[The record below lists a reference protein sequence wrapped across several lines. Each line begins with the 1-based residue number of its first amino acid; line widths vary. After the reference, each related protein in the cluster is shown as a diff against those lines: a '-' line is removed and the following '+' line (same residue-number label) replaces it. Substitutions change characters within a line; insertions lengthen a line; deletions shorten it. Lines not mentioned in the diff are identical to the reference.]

1 MRKYSLSLL
10 AAAAVGLTA
19 SMASAA
25 DLPRKAPAY
34 VPPPAP
40 PPITWTGCYLG
51 ANIGWVG
58 SRIHSNFNGGDNIF
72 SNTFN
77 DNSSTQSGF
86 AGGGQI
92 GCDYQ
97 FYNSW
102 VVGIRNMFD
111 GTDIHKTRTFADPF
125 FGTVAG
131 TVETKVNWFDALTG
145 RLGYLVQP
153 NLLFYGQ
160 GGAAWTKATATAF
173 TGLGVEVGSIS
184 GNSRTGWT
192 AGGGVEWMFV
202 PHWSLFVE
210 YNYMGFGT
218 RSSSF
223 LVCGAGGIC
232 PILSAKAN
240 IQDVLVGINY
250 KF

>member
-1 MRKYSLSLL
+1 MRKQTIIAL
-10 AAAAVGLTA
+10 AAVAMVA
-19 SMASAA
+19 SQASAA

-34 VPPPAP
+34 VPPAP
-40 PPITWTGCYLG
+40 PPYVWTGCYLG
-51 ANIGWVG
+51 GNMGAATAHIDVTDVTSGFSG
-58 SRIHSNFNGGDNIF
+58 SRSV
-72 SNTFN
+72 T
-77 DNSSTQSGF
+77 GF

-111 GTDIHKTRTFADPF
+111 GVDINNSRSFADPLF
-125 FGTVAG
+125 ASSGLGTIN
-131 TVETKVNWFDALTG
+131 TKVNWFDALTE
-145 RLGYLVQP
+145 RLGYLVAP
-153 NLLFYGQ
+153 NWLIYGQ
-160 GGAAWTKATATAF
+160 GGAAWTKATVTAF
-173 TGLGVEVGSIS
+173 NGLGAEVGSIS
-184 GNSRTGWT
+184 GNSRTGWA

-202 PHWSLFVE
+202 PHWSLFLE

-223 LVCGAGGIC
+223 IVCGATTC

-240 IQDVLVGINY
+240 IQNFLWGVNY